1 MLDLEVPR
9 QGEISI
15 AMYWRENVVISS
27 QNKDG
32 RVELENTLDNVN
44 TNKMGSIL
52 GNQVTVNKFDDHD
65 KNSENISKLT
75 RRNLL
80 EEFDAQKKRISDIV
94 CKRKQKDEL
103 MIEIDTKN
111 KEIIEGKKEKK
122 SLKTI
127 YSTKIHL
134 KDPFVC

>member
-27 QNKDG
+27 ENKDV

-111 KEIIEGKKEKK
+111 KKISEAKK
-122 SLKTI
+122 T
-127 YSTKIHL
+127 
-134 KDPFVC
+134 

>member
-27 QNKDG
+27 QNKDV

-80 EEFDAQKKRISDIV
+80 EEFDAQKKRISDIE
-94 CKRKQKDEL
+94 CKRKQKDKS